1 MNCKNR
7 LLKLLS
13 EKILII
19 DGAMGTMIQKYDLQ
33 EVDFRGNLYTEEHRK
48 KKILL
53 KGNNDLLSITRPDII
68 KEIHKQYLDAG
79 ADIIETNTFNGTS
92 VSQSDY
98 SMEKYVYQINKQSAL
113 LAKEIA
119 QEITKKNPSKPRFVA
134 GAIGPTNKTLSIS
147 PDVEKPEY
155 RNMNW
160 DLLVEAY
167 NEQINGLVDG
177 GVDILMVETIFD
189 TLNAKAAIYA
199 ILEYLEEEKIDIPI
213 IISGTITDASGRT
226 LSGQTIEAFYAS
238 ISHCEPICVGL
249 NCALGAHLMLPYIKR
264 LSHISEYYVH
274 AYPNAGLPNAM
285 GEYDQSPVKMAQQ
298 IRSFLESNCVNMLGG
313 CCGTTPEHI
322 HQIYLISQQYQKIR
336 KPNDILSLAR
346 LSGLEDLVLSSK
358 LNFVNI
364 GERCNVAGSRR
375 FKRLIMQNKYTEA
388 IDVALTQVENGAQ
401 ILDINVDDGM
411 LDSTSVMTKFCNLIA
426 TEPNISKIPIM
437 VDSSKFEVILAGLK
451 TIQGFGV
458 VNSISLKEGE
468 DVFIKQAN
476 IIKKFGAAMVVMAFD
491 EKGQAT

>member
-92 VSQSDY
+92 ISQSDY
-98 SMEKYVYQINKQSAL
+98 GMEKYVYQINKQSAL

-147 PDVEKPEY
+147 PDVDKPEY
-155 RNMNW
+155 RNMTW

-199 ILEYLEEEKIDIPI
+199 I
-213 IISGTITDASGRT
+213 
-226 LSGQTIEAFYAS
+226 
-238 ISHCEPICVGL
+238 
-249 NCALGAHLMLPYIKR
+249 
-264 LSHISEYYVH
+264 
-274 AYPNAGLPNAM
+274 
-285 GEYDQSPVKMAQQ
+285 
-298 IRSFLESNCVNMLGG
+298 
-313 CCGTTPEHI
+313 
-322 HQIYLISQQYQKIR
+322 
-336 KPNDILSLAR
+336 
-346 LSGLEDLVLSSK
+346 
-358 LNFVNI
+358 
-364 GERCNVAGSRR
+364 
-375 FKRLIMQNKYTEA
+375 
-388 IDVALTQVENGAQ
+388 
-401 ILDINVDDGM
+401 
-411 LDSTSVMTKFCNLIA
+411 
-426 TEPNISKIPIM
+426 
-437 VDSSKFEVILAGLK
+437 
-451 TIQGFGV
+451 
-458 VNSISLKEGE
+458 
-468 DVFIKQAN
+468 
-476 IIKKFGAAMVVMAFD
+476 
-491 EKGQAT
+491 